1 MLIRS
6 PVTHRLEAA
15 KDYPCNREA
24 EQLNQSPESWG
35 IGRPDRLAKTNL
47 RLRNWRTAVQA
58 GILNPR
64 AFVPAGTTIGH
75 I

>member
-15 KDYPCNREA
+15 KDYPCNSEA
-24 EQLNQSPESWG
+24 EQVNQSPEFWG
-35 IGRPDRLAKTNL
+35 IGRPDRLAKKNL
-47 RLRNWRTAVQA
+47 RPAQLA
-58 GILNPR
+58 GVLKPR